1 MIDVAVVDND
11 RMLLE
16 GLGRWLDGVDG
27 VDGVDDVRLV
37 AKATTV
43 DELLGMGVHADVV
56 LLDLLLG
63 DHSVPLDNL
72 ARLIEAGHRVLVVSV
87 SSNAP
92 RIAATFAA
100 GARGYLTKD
109 HDLVELAAAVREI
122 NSVGVSFSPE
132 LAFACLRDP
141 RPGSPSLTEREREVL
156 SGFGSGMRLAAVA
169 RHIGE
174 PPETVRSYVEHI
186 AAKYHQTSTP
196 ADGLGALTIREREIA
211 WLVTEGMTNG
221 QIARRLGVTA
231 KTVEK
236 HLGSTMSKLGV
247 PSRAAVAGLIGQA
260 GWTT

>member
-1 MIDVAVVDND
+1 MTDIAVVDND

-16 GLGRWLDGVDG
+16 GIGRWLDGVA
-27 VDGVDDVRLV
+27 DVRLV
-37 AKATTV
+37 ARTTTV
-43 DELLGMGVHADVV
+43 DELLDLDVRVDVV

-63 DHSVPLDNL
+63 DHSVPLDNV
-72 ARLIEAGHRVLVVSV
+72 ARLVEAGHRVLVVSV

-109 HDLVELAAAVREI
+109 HDLVELADAVREI
-122 NSVGVSFSPE
+122 SSVGVSFSPE

-141 RPGSPSLTEREREVL
+141 RPGCPMLSEREREVL
-156 SGFGSGMRLAAVA
+156 SGFGSGMRLATVA
-169 RHIGE
+169 RHVGE
-174 PPETVRSYVEHI
+174 PPEAVRSCLEQI
-186 AAKYHQTSTP
+186 AAKYHQTG
-196 ADGLGALTIREREIA
+196 ARAAGLAALTI
-211 WLVTEGMTNG
+211 G

-247 PSRAAVAGLIGQA
+247 PSRAAVAGLVGQA
-260 GWTT
+260 GWPT

>member
-1 MIDVAVVDND
+1 MIDIAVVDND

-16 GLGRWLDGVDG
+16 GIGRWLEGVQ
-27 VDGVDDVRLV
+27 DVRLV
-37 AKATTV
+37 ATATTV
-43 DELLGMGVHADVV
+43 EELLGRPVHIDVV

-72 ARLIEAGHRVLVVSV
+72 ARLIGVGHRVLVVSV
-87 SSNAP
+87 SSNEP

-122 NSVGVSFSPE
+122 DSAGVSLSPE

-141 RPGSPSLTEREREVL
+141 RPGRPMLTERERAVL
-156 SGFGSGMRLAAVA
+156 SGLGSGMRLAAVA
-169 RHIGE
+169 RHIGTS
-174 PPETVRSYVEHI
+174 PEIVQSYVEQI
-186 AAKYHQTSTP
+186 AAKYHQTAARP
-196 ADGLGALTIREREIA
+196 EGLGALTIREREIA
-211 WLVTEGMTNG
+211 WLVTEGMTNS

>member
-1 MIDVAVVDND
+1 VAGLIDIAVVDND

-16 GLGRWLDGVDG
+16 GIERWLEGVE
-27 VDGVDDVRLV
+27 DVRLV
-37 AKATTV
+37 ATATTV
-43 DELLGMGVHADVV
+43 DELLEAAPRVDVV

-109 HDLVELAAAVREI
+109 HDLVELADAVREI
-122 NSVGVSFSPE
+122 HTVGVSFSPE

-141 RPGSPSLTEREREVL
+141 RPGRPVLSEPEREVL
-156 SGFGSGMRLAAVA
+156 SALGSGMRPAAVA
-169 RHIGE
+169 RHAGV
-174 PPETVRSYVEHI
+174 PPETVQSSVEQI
-186 AAKYHQTSTP
+186 AAKYHRTAP
-196 ADGLGALTIREREIA
+196 RPEGLGALTIREREIA

>member
-1 MIDVAVVDND
+1 MIDIAVVDND

-16 GLGRWLDGVDG
+16 GIGRWLDGVD
-27 VDGVDDVRLV
+27 DVRLTV
-37 AKATTV
+37 ATTTV
-43 DELLGMGVHADVV
+43 DELFEAARRVDVV

-109 HDLVELAAAVREI
+109 HDLVELAEAIREI
-122 NSVGVSFSPE
+122 HAVGVSFSPE

-141 RPGSPSLTEREREVL
+141 RPGHPELAEREREVL
-156 SGFGSGMRLAAVA
+156 SALGSGMRPAVVA
-169 RHIGE
+169 RHLGL
-174 PPETVRSYVEHI
+174 PPETVRCTIERI
-186 AAKYHQTSTP
+186 ASRYHETAAQP
-196 ADGLGALTIREREIA
+196 EGLGALTIREREIA

-247 PSRAAVAGLIGQA
+247 PSRAAVAGLIGQ
-260 GWTT
+260 WTT

>member
-1 MIDVAVVDND
+1 MIDIAVVDND

-16 GLGRWLDGVDG
+16 GIRRWFDGVPDL
-27 VDGVDDVRLV
+27 RLGAV
-37 AKATTV
+37 VTTV
-43 DELLGMGVHADVV
+43 DELLATEGHIDVV

-72 ARLIEAGHRVLVVSV
+72 TRLVEAGHRVLVVSV

-109 HDLVELAAAVREI
+109 HDLAELAEAVREI
-122 NSVGVSFSPE
+122 YSSGVSYSPE

-141 RPGSPSLTEREREVL
+141 RPGHPELTDRERDVL

-169 RHIGE
+169 RHFGE
-174 PPETVRSYVEHI
+174 PAEAVQLCLDQI
-186 AAKYHQTSTP
+186 AAKYHRTSIR
-196 ADGLGALTIREREIA
+196 ADGLGTLTIREREIA

-247 PSRAAVAGLIGQA
+247 PSRAAVAGLVGQA
-260 GWTT
+260 GWTTT